1 MNERRK
7 GKIARLPKELREE
20 VNQMLEDGVTYPKI
34 VEHLS
39 SQGHKDIQEKNISR
53 WYQGGFQDWLKDQ
66 KQMEVMKV
74 EAEFAQSVMAQN
86 PECPVQEAGIKI
98 LGTQLF
104 GMLSKFDLARVR
116 AEMEEGDPK
125 TYMELLKA
133 FVLVNRRSL
142 ELEKFKAKVEKQRE
156 TLEQELSRGEGGIR
170 PETLRRIEK
179 ELRLL

>member
-1 MNERRK
+1 
-7 GKIARLPKELREE
+7 LQ
-20 VNQMLEDGVTYPKI
+20 VD
-34 VEHLS
+34 
-39 SQGHKDIQEKNISR
+39 
-53 WYQGGFQDWLKDQ
+53 
-66 KQMEVMKV
+66 
-74 EAEFAQSVMAQN
+74 AEFAQSVMAQH

-104 GMLSKFDLARVR
+104 GMLSRFDLARLR
-116 AEMEEGDPK
+116 AELEEGDPK

>member
-1 MNERRK
+1 
-7 GKIARLPKELREE
+7 
-20 VNQMLEDGVTYPKI
+20 
-34 VEHLS
+34 
-39 SQGHKDIQEKNISR
+39 
-53 WYQGGFQDWLKDQ
+53 
-66 KQMEVMKV
+66 
-74 EAEFAQSVMAQN
+74 MAQH

-104 GMLSKFDLARVR
+104 GMLSRFDLARLR
-116 AEMEEGDPK
+116 AELEEGDPK